1 MFHSAPRCARRGVL
15 SARERLTRKQRWV
28 WPRVGRGKALFPA
41 KKGLTHLPE
50 RGYDTNIARKRGRT
64 AENGRKNAGRGAK
77 TEVKKV
83 VDGQMNEE
91 SRKKTAMGRYVVIQV
106 LYFTVMAVMF
116 NYATVY
122 LLDWGFTSGQ
132 TGILLAL
139 NSLLSVGGQQV
150 LAALVRR
157 TGWDLGRCAGVLAA
171 AVALLAGV
179 LLLEP
184 GRVLFPVVLVAAF
197 CVQNTLQPAINSLY
211 RGYAD
216 LGVKMSFPLA
226 RGAGSA
232 AYSASTFLVGQ
243 GLRWLPV
250 RLIPWLYLVPA
261 AVLCLCLWR
270 FNGPEVRSGLP
281 AEEKRG
287 GGLADCRGIGLF
299 LLGVVLINIGHV
311 FSETFLLQ
319 ILGRI
324 GGGSTQLGTALTLS
338 SGMELPAMLLYPFV
352 AKRVGDRKML
362 TLAGVVWGLKS
373 ILILNAGAVGTV
385 YGLELLQF
393 VGYAFYV
400 PASVAFLSEV
410 LPSRAFL
417 QGQALA
423 SGALTVGSLTAT
435 LVGGQLIER
444 LGLETAE
451 KIVPIIPAAGIA
463 CFVLAVAG
471 KKREKDTV

>member
-1 MFHSAPRCARRGVL
+1 M
-15 SARERLTRKQRWV
+15 
-28 WPRVGRGKALFPA
+28 GRGKALFPA

-77 TEVKKV
+77 TEEKKV

-139 NSLLSVGGQQV
+139 NSLLSAGGQQV

-250 RLIPWLYLVPA
+250 RLIPWLYLIPA

-299 LLGVVLINIGHV
+299 LLGVVLINMGHV

-451 KIVPIIPAAGIA
+451 KIVPIIPAAGTL

>member
-1 MFHSAPRCARRGVL
+1 M
-15 SARERLTRKQRWV
+15 
-28 WPRVGRGKALFPA
+28 GRGKALFPA

-50 RGYDTNIARKRGRT
+50 SGYDTNIARKRGRT
-64 AENGRKNAGRGAK
+64 AESGRKNAGRGAK
-77 TEVKKV
+77 TEEKKV

-122 LLDWGFTSGQ
+122 LLDRGFTSGQ

-139 NSLLSVGGQQV
+139 NSLLSAGGQQ
-150 LAALVRR
+150 
-157 TGWDLGRCAGVLAA
+157 VLAA

-299 LLGVVLINIGHV
+299 LLGVVLINMGHV

-423 SGALTVGSLTAT
+423 SGALTAGSLTAT